1 MLDYFS
7 MTDKIFLQ
15 GLKVSC
21 ILGTLPR
28 ERKKKQPV
36 VLDLAF
42 PAPVRDPART
52 DDLRQAL
59 DYQKIAA
66 GAAEFVSQSRFFL
79 LETLAERL
87 AEMLLRKF
95 KLKLI
100 TLCVAKP
107 NALHNA
113 ESVSVRITRKAPAGR
128 KR

>member
-36 VLDLAF
+36 MLDLEF
-42 PAPVRDPART
+42 PAPVHRPAKT

-59 DYQKIAA
+59 DYQKIAESA
-66 GAAEFVSQSRFFL
+66 TEFVSKSRFLL

-87 AEMLLRKF
+87 AEMLLLKF
-95 KLKLI
+95 KLKSI
-100 TLCVAKP
+100 TLRVTKP
-107 NALHNA
+107 NALRNA
-113 ESVSVRITRKAPAGR
+113 ESVAVQITRKGSSGR
-128 KR
+128 